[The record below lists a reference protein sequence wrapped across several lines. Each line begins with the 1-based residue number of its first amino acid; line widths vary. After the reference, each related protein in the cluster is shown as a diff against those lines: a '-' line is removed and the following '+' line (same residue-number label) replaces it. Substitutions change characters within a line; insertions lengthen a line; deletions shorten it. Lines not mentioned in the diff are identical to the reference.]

1 MKIINISSYLTIITL
16 LFITVFPSSSES
28 YTNHTVGDAS
38 GWYFNR
44 STNASITNYSKWASG
59 KTFNLG
65 DYLVFDTNTNQT
77 VIQTYN
83 ETAYKI
89 CNADDTTDASVY
101 SGGAEIGKQVVL
113 SVALIIE
120 GDNYFFSSA
129 DDGAQCQKGMAFKID
144 VKHGVGLPPSLNQPP
159 PPPFVDSPPS
169 DQTVTPSD
177 TTNPSPQAEKF
188 HKNGGESGRIM
199 GMHHIGV
206 VYSCLLFGFLV
217 LVL

>member
-16 LFITVFPSSSES
+16 LLLTAIPSSES

-44 STNASITNYSKWASG
+44 SSNSSITDYSEWASG

-65 DYLVFDTNTNQT
+65 DYLIFNTNTNQT
-77 VIQTYN
+77 VIKTYN
-83 ETAYKI
+83 ETAYSI
-89 CNADDTTDASVY
+89 CNADDTVDTDASVY
-101 SGGAEIGKQVVL
+101 SGGPEIGKQVVL
-113 SVALIIE
+113 PVALIIE
-120 GDNYFFSSA
+120 GENYFFSSA

-169 DQTVTPSD
+169 DQSATPSD
-177 TTNPSPQAEKF
+177 SSNPSPQTEKF
-188 HKNGGESGRIM
+188 FNGGEGGRIM
-199 GMHHIGV
+199 GIGGV
-206 VYSCLLFGFLV
+206 ISCVLFGFLV
-217 LVL
+217 LG

>member
-16 LFITVFPSSSES
+16 LVLTTIPSSES
-28 YTNHTVGDAS
+28 YTNHTVGGAS

-44 STNASITNYSKWASG
+44 SSNKSITDYSKWASG

-65 DYLVFDTNTNQT
+65 DYLIFDTNTNQT

-89 CNADDTTDASVY
+89 CNADDTDAATVY

-144 VKHGVGLPPSLNQPP
+144 VEHGVGLPPSLNQPP
-159 PPPFVDSPPS
+159 PPPFVDPPPS
-169 DQTVTPSD
+169 DQSTTPSD
-177 TTNPSPQAEKF
+177 TTNPSPQAERF
-188 HKNGGESGRIM
+188 HKNGGQSGRIM
-199 GMHHIGV
+199 GMQHMGV
-206 VYSCLLFGFLV
+206 VPFCVLFGFLV